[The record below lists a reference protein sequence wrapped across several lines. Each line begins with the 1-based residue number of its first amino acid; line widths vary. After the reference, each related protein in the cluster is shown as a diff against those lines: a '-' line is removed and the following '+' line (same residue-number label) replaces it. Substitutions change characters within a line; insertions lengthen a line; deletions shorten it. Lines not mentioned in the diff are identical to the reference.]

1 MFTREFNGPA
11 CQDVREVGGPAAGL
25 GQMTA
30 GLPVAPGFAVTAAAC
45 RTYLQ
50 TGGLQDFTRGVLD
63 GPGTSREQS
72 AFNDADRAISE
83 RFTAVPG
90 RAEVAEAVRAVYAK
104 LCDDT
109 GVDNIAVAVL
119 SSATA
124 EDSVGASFAGE
135 FETWVDIV
143 SSACP
148 RA

>member
-1 MFTREFNGPA
+1 
-11 CQDVREVGGPAAGL
+11 
-25 GQMTA
+25 MTA

-45 RTYLQ
+45 RTDLQ

-109 GVDNIAVAVL
+109 GVEHRRGCAVQCH
-119 SSATA
+119 A

-143 SSACP
+143 SSACH
-148 RA
+148 AHDASHHH